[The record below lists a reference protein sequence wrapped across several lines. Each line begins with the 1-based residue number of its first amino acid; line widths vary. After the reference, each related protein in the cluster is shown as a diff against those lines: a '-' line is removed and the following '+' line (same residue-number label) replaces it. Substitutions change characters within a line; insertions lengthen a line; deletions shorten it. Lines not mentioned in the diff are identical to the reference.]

1 VDAILAAIITGVFG
15 VVTVVVGTLAAKW
28 SHEARKVGRSNAES
42 IAVMATRIDSRQ
54 DKLIR
59 TAVKEYVQKN
69 PGVIDSAVAHE
80 AMRDLLSE
88 LVALHLTPAEYE
100 QIRHD
105 QRRRMADG

>member
-1 VDAILAAIITGVFG
+1 MDAIIAAIISGTFG
-15 VVTVVVGTLAAKW
+15 VVTVLVGAFAAKW
-28 SHEARKVGRSNAES
+28 AHEARKVGRSNAES
-42 IAVMATRIDSRQ
+42 IKLMATRIDSRQ
-54 DKLIR
+54 DKMIR
-59 TAVKEYVQKN
+59 TAVKEYVSQN

-105 QRRRMADG
+105 QRRRQADE